1 MKSSLKV
8 SRNGFIKYIG
18 GINFKKIKKNKYI
31 FTAKVQN
38 FNLNS
43 SGVSHGGYLCSILDS
58 GMGSAAHDVIEKNK
72 RCVTISLDVKF
83 IGISKYK
90 DILTG
95 NVLIIK
101 KTRSLVFVKADL
113 LKSKNIIATAS
124 GIWKIL

>member
-1 MKSSLKV
+1 MPTWE
-8 SRNGFIKYIG
+8 
-18 GINFKKIKKNKYI
+18 INSFEQKLAIIESCFWNLNEKIKKNKYI
-31 FTAKVQN
+31 FSAKVQN

-43 SGVSHGGYLCSILDS
+43 SGVSHGGYLCAILDS

-113 LKSKNIIATAS
+113 LKSK
-124 GIWKIL
+124 KH